1 MRSMN
6 VRRSMIAALSVAVV
20 AAGVV
25 VPAYAAD
32 GDPMLAPDPS
42 PSAEPTASP
51 TPDPTSTPDSTPTPD
66 PMPAPEPVPVPRP
79 SWKRD
84 AVGYSADLDRDGD
97 GVACE
102 VRPC

>member
-42 PSAEPTASP
+42 PSAESTASP
-51 TPDPTSTPDSTPTPD
+51 TPDSTPTPD

-102 VRPC
+102 VRPY

>member
-1 MRSMN
+1 
-6 VRRSMIAALSVAVV
+6 MIAALSIAVV
-20 AAGVV
+20 ADGVV

-32 GDPMLAPDPS
+32 GDPTLAPDPS

-51 TPDPTSTPDSTPTPD
+51 TPEPTSTLDSTPTTESTPTLD

-102 VRPC
+102 VRPY

>member
-51 TPDPTSTPDSTPTPD
+51 TPDPTSTPDSTPPPGLVD
-66 PMPAPEPVPVPRP
+66 ERGWGAVVRWVP
-79 SWKRD
+79 SWWGMGC
-84 AVGYSADLDRDGD
+84 A
-97 GVACE
+97 
-102 VRPC
+102 